1 MALGLAVQC
10 SCCVTGCAEPHLQLG
25 PPLRVLTVFR
35 PDADLLSGPSPGG
48 SSPVQKSK
56 LQGEQIQQLKAELR
70 AAQDGCLSEKRR
82 AGEYL
87 AQLQTR
93 GEYILL
99 LQSQLNDLQQ
109 DNTALRQQ
117 LAAPGASSNGDHAAG
132 NHLRVQPEVSV
143 VPRSEHEAVVQQ
155 LTEQIQQLRLE
166 LAANST
172 AALAPP
178 TTPRAEAAAAGTG
191 SGSGSG
197 SVSTDDLATHI
208 DTARAASAASD
219 ASSPAAA
226 AAAAAALSA
235 HAQEVA
241 SQQHLQVLQQQYE
254 DLTVFV
260 KQLEAQAA
268 QREALMGGLLAQVGG
283 SCVGGGGGAGR
294 WLCACC
300 SPLELGVSRLCS
312 TEAGHAEAEQQSSFN
327 VWLCPAADLL
337 THPPLMRCTCTTP
350 ADPFQGPTA
359 VSDCIGAAAQQAGG
373 GSSAAAAGRGNGHD
387 GSSIGL
393 LPGVWRPAWVCSY
406 FTCQGQARS

>member
-1 MALGLAVQC
+1 M
-10 SCCVTGCAEPHLQLG
+10 
-25 PPLRVLTVFR
+25 LTVFR

-117 LAAPGASSNGDHAAG
+117 LAAPGASSNGDHG
-132 NHLRVQPEVSV
+132 DGEVSV

-166 LAANST
+166 LANST

-178 TTPRAEAAAAGTG
+178 TTPRAEAAAAGAG

-208 DTARAASAASD
+208 DTARATASAAD
-219 ASSPAAA
+219 ASSPA

-241 SQQHLQVLQQQYE
+241 SQQQVLQQQFD

-260 KQLEAQAA
+260 KQLEGQAA

-283 SCVGGGGGAGR
+283 SCVSGEVVR
-294 WLCACC
+294 
-300 SPLELGVSRLCS
+300 
-312 TEAGHAEAEQQSSFN
+312 
-327 VWLCPAADLL
+327 
-337 THPPLMRCTCTTP
+337 
-350 ADPFQGPTA
+350 
-359 VSDCIGAAAQQAGG
+359 AGG
-373 GSSAAAAGRGNGHD
+373 CV
-387 GSSIGL
+387 
-393 LPGVWRPAWVCSY
+393 PV
-406 FTCQGQARS
+406 ARH

>member
-1 MALGLAVQC
+1 MLI
-10 SCCVTGCAEPHLQLG
+10 
-25 PPLRVLTVFR
+25 VLR

-109 DNTALRQQ
+109 DKTALRQQ
-117 LAAPGASSNGDHAAG
+117 LAAPGASSNGDHAACE
-132 NHLRVQPEVSV
+132 HLRAQPEVSV

-166 LAANST
+166 LAASST
-172 AALAPP
+172 AAPAPP
-178 TTPRAEAAAAGTG
+178 TTPRAEAAAAGAG

-208 DTARAASAASD
+208 DTARATSAAAD

-226 AAAAAALSA
+226 AALSP

-241 SQQHLQVLQQQYE
+241 SQQQVLQQQYA
-254 DLTVFV
+254 DLTAFV
-260 KQLEAQAA
+260 KQLEGQAA

-283 SCVGGGGGAGR
+283 GCVTGEVWCGLVVVCLLLVTEFGCEQTMQHR
-294 WLCACC
+294 
-300 SPLELGVSRLCS
+300 SRSLRLNPIS
-312 TEAGHAEAEQQSSFN
+312 VRTA
-327 VWLCPAADLL
+327 VPARLP
-337 THPPLMRCTCTTP
+337 THPPALMRWTCTPP

-359 VSDCIGAAAQQAGG
+359 VSDC
-373 GSSAAAAGRGNGHD
+373 
-387 GSSIGL
+387 
-393 LPGVWRPAWVCSY
+393 V
-406 FTCQGQARS
+406 